1 LPLRCTRPE
10 RYFHFFKDACVIIR
24 RYLGT
29 QVLATSFA
37 VAGLLTVILM
47 SSRVIQ
53 FFEKAANGKIAV
65 DLLTAVL
72 WYRLPGFLELILPL
86 GLFIGLLLALGRL
99 YLDNEMAVLAA
110 AGIGPGNVI
119 RWLLP
124 ATLLVTALTAL
135 MALWWSPSGVAESD
149 RIYAE
154 QANRSTFELIQ
165 PGRFQRV
172 GERMLYADMS
182 PDKST
187 LRSVILLETQPAGTK
202 AAADGERQI
211 IIRAREGRR
220 VKDPVLGADTVEL
233 LDGERWLLRAGAADY
248 QRVAFER
255 YRLRLKQAEVPVSDN
270 NLAALST
277 PALWQIRNDSPKAS
291 AEWGWRISLVF
302 MVPIIALLA
311 LPLAKVN
318 PRQGRYLKL
327 LPAIVL
333 YLSYVVLLAAVK
345 SGIEK
350 ESLSLSANLGV
361 HVIYLLL
368 ALVMLHG
375 KPRRSVTGTTAGS
388 TP

>member
-1 LPLRCTRPE
+1 M
-10 RYFHFFKDACVIIR
+10 IIR
-24 RYLGT
+24 RYLAT

-99 YLDNEMAVLAA
+99 YLDNEIAVLAA
-110 AGIGPGNVI
+110 AGIGPQHLM

-124 ATLLVTALTAL
+124 STLFVTGLTAL
-135 MALWWSPSGVAESD
+135 MALWWSPSGVAESN

-172 GERMLYADMS
+172 GERMLYADLS
-182 PDKST
+182 PDRSV
-187 LRSVILLETQPAGTK
+187 LRSVVLLETRAENDQAT
-202 AAADGERQI
+202 GERQVI
-211 IIRAREGRR
+211 VRAREGRR
-220 VKDPVLGADTVEL
+220 VNDPVLGPDTVEL
-233 LDGERWLLRAGAADY
+233 RDGERWLLRAGSADY

-255 YRLRLKQAEVPVSDN
+255 YRLRLKQTETQVVSKD
-270 NLAALST
+270 LSALST
-277 PALWQIRNDSPKAS
+277 PALWQVRTGSPKAA
-291 AEWGWRISLVF
+291 AEWGWRTSLVL

-311 LPLAKVN
+311 LPLAKAN

-345 SGIEK
+345 NGVEK
-350 ESLSLSANLGV
+350 ESLRSSAYWAV
-361 HVIYLLL
+361 HGLYLFL

-375 KPRRSVTGTTAGS
+375 KPRRSAS
-388 TP
+388 K

>member
-1 LPLRCTRPE
+1 M
-10 RYFHFFKDACVIIR
+10 IIR
-24 RYLGT
+24 RYLAT

-65 DLLTAVL
+65 DLLSAVL

-110 AGIGPGNVI
+110 AGIGPSHVV

-124 ATLLVTALTAL
+124 TTALITVLTAL

-154 QANRSTFELIQ
+154 QANRSTFDLIQ

-187 LRSVILLETQPAGTK
+187 LRSVILLETRPASAG
-202 AAADGERQI
+202 ADGERQI
-211 IIRAREGRR
+211 IVRAREGRR
-220 VKDPVLGADTVEL
+220 VKDPVLGPDAVEL

-255 YRLRLKQAEVPVSDN
+255 YRLRLKQAEVQVTDS
-270 NLAALST
+270 NLSALST
-277 PALWQIRNDSPKAS
+277 PALWQIRSDSPKAA
-291 AEWGWRISLVF
+291 AEWGWRFSLVF
-302 MVPIIALLA
+302 MVPVIALLA

-350 ESLSLSANLGV
+350 ESLEVSANWGV
-361 HVIYLLL
+361 HAIYLLL

-375 KPRRSVTGTTAGS
+375 KPRRNTAVRATT
-388 TP
+388 

>member
-1 LPLRCTRPE
+1 M
-10 RYFHFFKDACVIIR
+10 IIR

-110 AGIGPGNVI
+110 AGVGPAHVI

-124 ATLLVTALTAL
+124 ATALVTLLTAL

-149 RIYAE
+149 RLYAE

-172 GERMLYADMS
+172 GERMLYADIS
-182 PDKST
+182 PDKSV
-187 LRSVILLETQPAGTK
+187 LRSVILLETK
-202 AAADGERQI
+202 AASSEAEGERQVI
-211 IIRAREGRR
+211 VRAREGRR
-220 VKDPVLGADTVEL
+220 IQDPALGPDAVEL

-248 QRVAFER
+248 QRIAFKS
-255 YRLRLKQAEVPVSDN
+255 YRLRLKQTEVPALKN

-277 PALWQIRNDSPKAS
+277 PALWQARQNSPEAA
-291 AEWGWRISLVF
+291 AEWGWRVSLVI

-345 SGIEK
+345 NGVQK
-350 ESLSLSANLGV
+350 ESLDAAANWGV
-361 HVIYLLL
+361 HLIYLLL

-375 KPRRSVTGTTAGS
+375 KPRRNPVRSATA
-388 TP
+388 

>member
-1 LPLRCTRPE
+1 M
-10 RYFHFFKDACVIIR
+10 IIR

-86 GLFIGLLLALGRL
+86 GLFIGLLLVLGRL

-124 ATLLVTALTAL
+124 ATLLVTVLTAL

-187 LRSVILLETQPAGTK
+187 LRSVILLETQPARADAG
-202 AAADGERQI
+202 ADGERQI

-248 QRVAFER
+248 QRVAFDR
-255 YRLRLKQAEVPVSDN
+255 YRLRLKQAEVPVIDN

-277 PALWQIRNDSPKAS
+277 SALWQIRHDSPKAS

-302 MVPIIALLA
+302 MVPVIALLA

-350 ESLSLSANLGV
+350 ESLAVSANLGV
-361 HVIYLLL
+361 HVIYLFL

-375 KPRRSVTGTTAGS
+375 KPRRSASAKLAGS
-388 TP
+388 AA

>member
-1 LPLRCTRPE
+1 M
-10 RYFHFFKDACVIIR
+10 IIR

-53 FFEKAANGKIAV
+53 FFEKAVNGKIAV
-65 DLLTAVL
+65 DLLSAVL

-86 GLFIGLLLALGRL
+86 GLFIGVLLAIGRL

-110 AGIGPGNVI
+110 AGVGPAQVI
-119 RWLLP
+119 RWLVP
-124 ATLLVTALTAL
+124 TTLLVTILTAVL
-135 MALWWSPSGVAESD
+135 ALWWSPSGVAESD

-154 QANRSTFELIQ
+154 QANRSTFDLIQ

-182 PDKST
+182 PDKSV
-187 LRSVILLETQPAGTK
+187 LRSIVLLETQ
-202 AAADGERQI
+202 AASANASAERQVI
-211 IIRAREGRR
+211 VRAREGRR
-220 VKDPVLGADTVEL
+220 VKDPVLGSDVIEL
-233 LDGERWLLRAGAADY
+233 LDGERWLLRAGSADY
-248 QRVAFER
+248 QRVAFTR
-255 YRLRLKQAEVPVSDN
+255 YRLRLRQTEAPVLTS

-277 PALWQIRNDSPKAS
+277 PALWRSRADSPAAA
-291 AEWGWRISLVF
+291 AEWGWRISLVL

-327 LPAIVL
+327 LPAMVL
-333 YLSYVVLLAAVK
+333 YFSYVVLLAAVK
-345 SGIEK
+345 NGVEK
-350 ESLSLSANLGV
+350 QSLLASANWAV
-361 HVIYLLL
+361 HALYLVL

-375 KPRRSVTGTTAGS
+375 KPRRIASMAASKSAS
-388 TP
+388 T

>member
-1 LPLRCTRPE
+1 M
-10 RYFHFFKDACVIIR
+10 IIR
-24 RYLGT
+24 RYLAT

-110 AGIGPGNVI
+110 AGIGPSHVI

-124 ATLLVTALTAL
+124 ATALVTALTAL

-187 LRSVILLETQPAGTK
+187 LRSVILLETRPAP
-202 AAADGERQI
+202 ANAVADGERQVI
-211 IIRAREGRR
+211 VRAREGRR
-220 VKDPVLGADTVEL
+220 VQDPELGPDTVEL
-233 LDGERWLLRAGAADY
+233 LDGERWLLRPGAADY

-255 YRLRLKQAEVPVSDN
+255 YRLRLRQAEVPVTDN

-277 PALWQIRNDSPKAS
+277 PALWQIHADSPKAS

-345 SGIEK
+345 NGVEK
-350 ESLSLSANLGV
+350 ESLTVSAYWGV

-375 KPRRSVTGTTAGS
+375 KPRRNPVVSAAA
-388 TP
+388 

>member
-1 LPLRCTRPE
+1 M
-10 RYFHFFKDACVIIR
+10 IIR

-65 DLLTAVL
+65 DLLSAVL

-110 AGIGPGNVI
+110 AGVGPGHVI

-124 ATLLVTALTAL
+124 ATALVTLLTAL

-187 LRSVILLETQPAGTK
+187 LRSVILLETQPASAN
-202 AAADGERQI
+202 AAANTATDGERQI
-211 IIRAREGRR
+211 IVRAREGRR
-220 VKDPVLGADTVEL
+220 VKDPVLGPDTVEL

-255 YRLRLKQAEVPVSDN
+255 YRLRLKQAELPVTDN

-277 PALWQIRNDSPKAS
+277 PALWQIRADSPKAA
-291 AEWGWRISLVF
+291 AEWGWRVSLVF
-302 MVPIIALLA
+302 MVPIVALLA

-350 ESLSLSANLGV
+350 ESIAVSANWGV
-361 HVIYLLL
+361 HAIYLLL

-375 KPRRSVTGTTAGS
+375 KPRRSSPNPADQKPAGS
-388 TP
+388 ATA

>member
-1 LPLRCTRPE
+1 M
-10 RYFHFFKDACVIIR
+10 IIR
-24 RYLGT
+24 RYLAT

-37 VAGLLTVILM
+37 VAALLTVILM

-86 GLFIGLLLALGRL
+86 SLFIGVLLAVGRL

-110 AGIGPGNVI
+110 AGVGPAQVI

-124 ATLLVTALTAL
+124 ATVLVTLLTAV
-135 MALWWSPSGVAESD
+135 MALWWSPGGVAESD

-182 PDKST
+182 PDKSV
-187 LRSVILLETQPAGTK
+187 LRSVILLETQ
-202 AAADGERQI
+202 AATATDGERQI
-211 IIRAREGRR
+211 IVRAREGRR
-220 VKDPVLGADTVEL
+220 VKDPVLGPDAVEL

-255 YRLRLKQAEVPVSDN
+255 YRMRLKQMDVPVMDN
-270 NLAALST
+270 NLSALST
-277 PALWQIRNDSPKAS
+277 PALWQARRDSPKAA
-291 AEWGWRISLVF
+291 AEWGWRTSLVL

-345 SGIEK
+345 NGVEM
-350 ESLSLSANLGV
+350 ESLAASANLGV
-361 HVIYLLL
+361 HAIYLVL
-368 ALVMLHG
+368 ALVMLLG
-375 KPRRSVTGTTAGS
+375 APRRQAASRSVS
-388 TP
+388 Q

>member
-1 LPLRCTRPE
+1 M
-10 RYFHFFKDACVIIR
+10 IIR
-24 RYLGT
+24 RYLAT

-53 FFEKAANGKIAV
+53 FFEKAANGRIAV
-65 DLLTAVL
+65 DLLSAVL

-110 AGIGPGNVI
+110 AGVGPVHVI

-124 ATLLVTALTAL
+124 ATALVTVLTAL

-182 PDKST
+182 PDKSV
-187 LRSVILLETQPAGTK
+187 LRSVILLETQ
-202 AAADGERQI
+202 AAPDGDRQVI
-211 IIRAREGRR
+211 VQAREGRR

-233 LDGERWLLRAGAADY
+233 LNGERWLLRAGEADY

-255 YRLRLKQAEVPVSDN
+255 YRMRLKQMDAPVLKN

-277 PALWQIRNDSPKAS
+277 PNLWLARNDSPQAA
-291 AEWGWRISLVF
+291 AEWGWRASLVF
-302 MVPIIALLA
+302 MVPVIALLA

-345 SGIEK
+345 NGVEK
-350 ESLSLSANLGV
+350 ESLDAAAYWGV
-361 HVIYLLL
+361 HAIYLLL

-375 KPRRSVTGTTAGS
+375 KPRRQAAVSAAT
-388 TP
+388 

>member
-1 LPLRCTRPE
+1 M
-10 RYFHFFKDACVIIR
+10 IIR
-24 RYLGT
+24 RYLAT

-65 DLLTAVL
+65 DLLSAVL

-86 GLFIGLLLALGRL
+86 GLFIGLLLVLGRL

-110 AGIGPGNVI
+110 AGVGPVHI
-119 RWLLP
+119 VRWLLP
-124 ATLLVTALTAL
+124 ATALVTLLTAL

-154 QANRSTFELIQ
+154 QANRSTFDLIQ

-182 PDKST
+182 RDKSR
-187 LRSVILLETQPAGTK
+187 LSSVILLESKPAS
-202 AAADGERQI
+202 ADGERQVI
-211 IIRAREGRR
+211 VRAREGRR
-220 VKDPVLGADTVEL
+220 VKDPVLGPDAVEL
-233 LDGERWLLRAGAADY
+233 VDGERWLLRAGSADY
-248 QRVAFER
+248 QRVSFKR
-255 YRLRLKQAEVPVSDN
+255 YRLRLKQNEVTLSDN
-270 NLAALST
+270 NMAALST
-277 PALWQIRNDSPKAS
+277 RELRLLRDVSPKAA
-291 AEWGWRISLVF
+291 AEWGWRLSLAG

-333 YLSYVVLLAAVK
+333 FLSYVVLLAAVK
-345 SGIEK
+345 NGIEK
-350 ESLSLSANLGV
+350 ESLTLSANLGV

-375 KPRRSVTGTTAGS
+375 KPRRSTTRAVAGS
-388 TP
+388 AA

>member
-1 LPLRCTRPE
+1 M
-10 RYFHFFKDACVIIR
+10 IIR
-24 RYLGT
+24 RYLAT

-65 DLLTAVL
+65 DLLSAVL

-86 GLFIGLLLALGRL
+86 GLFIGVLLALGRL

-110 AGIGPGNVI
+110 AGVGPGQII

-124 ATLLVTALTAL
+124 ATALVTVLTAV

-187 LRSVILLETQPAGTK
+187 LRSVILLEALPAPAN
-202 AAADGERQI
+202 AAATGERQVI
-211 IIRAREGRR
+211 VRAREGRR
-220 VKDPVLGADTVEL
+220 VADPVLGPDTVEL

-248 QRVAFER
+248 QRVTFER
-255 YRLRLKQAEVPVSDN
+255 YRMRLKQMETPVMGN
-270 NLAALST
+270 NVAALAT
-277 PALWQIRNDSPKAS
+277 PALWQARSDSPKAS
-291 AEWGWRISLVF
+291 AEWGWRTSLVL

-345 SGIEK
+345 NGVEK
-350 ESLSLSANLGV
+350 ESLDASVNWGV
-361 HVIYLLL
+361 HAIYLFL
-368 ALVMLHG
+368 ALVMLWG
-375 KPRRSVTGTTAGS
+375 SPRRHAASRS
-388 TP
+388 SSI

>member
-1 LPLRCTRPE
+1 M
-10 RYFHFFKDACVIIR
+10 IIR
-24 RYLGT
+24 RYLAT

-53 FFEKAANGKIAV
+53 FFEKAANGRIAV
-65 DLLTAVL
+65 DLLSAVL

-110 AGIGPGNVI
+110 AGVGPGHVI

-124 ATLLVTALTAL
+124 ATALVTGLTAL

-182 PDKST
+182 PDKSV
-187 LRSVILLETQPAGTK
+187 LRSVTLLETQ
-202 AAADGERQI
+202 AAPDGDRQVI
-211 IIRAREGRR
+211 VQAREGRR

-233 LDGERWLLRAGAADY
+233 LDGERWLLRAGEADY

-255 YRLRLKQAEVPVSDN
+255 YRMRLRQMDVPVLKN

-277 PALWQIRNDSPKAS
+277 PDLWLARNGSPQAA
-291 AEWGWRISLVF
+291 AEWGWRVSLVF

-345 SGIEK
+345 NGVEK
-350 ESLSLSANLGV
+350 ESLDAAAYWGV
-361 HVIYLLL
+361 HAIYLML

-375 KPRRSVTGTTAGS
+375 KPRRQAAVSAAT
-388 TP
+388 

>member
-1 LPLRCTRPE
+1 M
-10 RYFHFFKDACVIIR
+10 IIR
-24 RYLGT
+24 RYLAT

-65 DLLTAVL
+65 DLLSAVL

-110 AGIGPGNVI
+110 AGVGPGHVI
-119 RWLLP
+119 LWLLP
-124 ATLLVTALTAL
+124 STALVTGLTTL

-182 PDKST
+182 PDKSV
-187 LRSVILLETQPAGTK
+187 LRSVILLETQASP
-202 AAADGERQI
+202 DGDRQVI
-211 IIRAREGRR
+211 VQAREGRR
-220 VKDPVLGADTVEL
+220 VKDTVLGADTVEL
-233 LDGERWLLRAGAADY
+233 LNGERWLLRAGEADY

-255 YRLRLKQAEVPVSDN
+255 YRMRLKQMDAPVQKN

-277 PALWQIRNDSPKAS
+277 PNLWLARNDSPQAA
-291 AEWGWRISLVF
+291 AEWGWRASLVF
-302 MVPIIALLA
+302 MVPVIALLA

-345 SGIEK
+345 NGIEK
-350 ESLSLSANLGV
+350 ESLDAAAYWGV
-361 HVIYLLL
+361 HAIYLLL

-375 KPRRSVTGTTAGS
+375 KPRRQAAVSAAT
-388 TP
+388 

>member
-1 LPLRCTRPE
+1 M
-10 RYFHFFKDACVIIR
+10 IIR
-24 RYLGT
+24 RYLAT

-110 AGIGPGNVI
+110 AGVGPNHVI

-124 ATLLVTALTAL
+124 ATALVTVLTAL

-187 LRSVILLETQPAGTK
+187 LRSVILLETRPAPANAAN

-211 IIRAREGRR
+211 IVRAREGRR
-220 VKDPVLGADTVEL
+220 VKDPVLGPDAVEL

-248 QRVAFER
+248 QRVGFKS
-255 YRLRLKQAEVPVSDN
+255 YRLRLKQTEVPVTDN

-277 PALWQIRNDSPKAS
+277 LSLWKKRADSPKAA
-291 AEWGWRISLVF
+291 AEWGWRTSLVF

-345 SGIEK
+345 SGVEK
-350 ESLSLSANLGV
+350 ESLTASANWGV
-361 HVIYLLL
+361 HAIYLAL

-375 KPRRSVTGTTAGS
+375 KPRRNTVASKAVSSAT
-388 TP
+388 